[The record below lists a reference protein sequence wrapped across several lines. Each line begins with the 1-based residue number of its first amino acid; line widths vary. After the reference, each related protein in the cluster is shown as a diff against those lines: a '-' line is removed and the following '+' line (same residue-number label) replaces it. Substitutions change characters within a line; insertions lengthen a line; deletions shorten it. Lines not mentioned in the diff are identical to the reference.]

1 MQAIP
6 TTTVSILRATTTTAA
21 GDVVDD
27 LSAPPVYTGI
37 PASVMERNRV
47 GIDSNTQDPRVLRY
61 TVCRL
66 PAGTDIRDTD
76 IVLDEVS
83 GKRYAVSGVSVLN
96 SPVHT
101 PDLRVDL
108 QYVN

>member
-6 TTTVSILRATTTTAA
+6 TTTVSILRGTTVTPA
-21 GDVVDD
+21 GDVVDS
-27 LSAPPVYTGI
+27 LTPVYTGI
-37 PASVMERNRV
+37 PASVMERTRN
-47 GIDSNTQDPRVLRY
+47 GIDTLTQDPRVWRF

-66 PAGTDIRDTD
+66 PAGTDVLDTD
-76 IVLDEVS
+76 LVLDES
-83 GKRYAVSGVSVLN
+83 TGKRYAVSAVSVLS

-108 QYVN
+108 RYVN

>member
-6 TTTVSILRATTTTAA
+6 TTTVSVLRGTTITPA
-21 GDVVDD
+21 GDEVDS
-27 LSAPPVYTGI
+27 LTPVYTGI
-37 PASVMERNRV
+37 PASVMERSRV
-47 GIDSNTQDPRVLRY
+47 GIDVSTQDPQVFHY

-66 PAGTDIRDTD
+66 PAGTDVVDTD
-76 IVLDEVS
+76 LILDEMT
-83 GKRYAVSGVSVLN
+83 GKRYAVAAVSTLS

-108 QYVN
+108 RRVN